1 MGFDPVSIGI
11 MLTLAAGGMKAIGSI
26 AGGNA
31 QSNALNYQ
39 AKVSDYNALTSARA
53 GEINAENESMK
64 NRAKLGAIKAGYGAS
79 GIDVNTGSAADVQAA
94 QVGLGELDALT
105 IKSDAAQ
112 RAFGYKTQSE
122 LQRAGAKNAK
132 TAGYIDAATS
142 MISAAGS
149 AFGSMP
155 PGDVTAPSSLSTSL
169 PSAQPW
175 EVDFDTSYPSY
186 GPGYP

>member
-1 MGFDPVSIGI
+1 MA
-11 MLTLAAGGMKAIGSI
+11 LATAGKVIGSLQ
-26 AGGNA
+26 AGAA

-64 NRAKLGAIKAGYGAS
+64 NRAKLGAIKAGYAAS
-79 GIDVNTGSAADVQAA
+79 GIDVNTGSAADIQAA

-112 RAFGYKTQSE
+112 RAFGYKTQAE

-132 TAGYIDAATS
+132 TASIIDAGTS
-142 MISAAGS
+142 LISGAANIYGT
-149 AFGSMP
+149 MP
-155 PGDVTAPSSLSTSL
+155 PGDVTAPASLSTAL
-169 PSAQPW
+169 PTAQPW